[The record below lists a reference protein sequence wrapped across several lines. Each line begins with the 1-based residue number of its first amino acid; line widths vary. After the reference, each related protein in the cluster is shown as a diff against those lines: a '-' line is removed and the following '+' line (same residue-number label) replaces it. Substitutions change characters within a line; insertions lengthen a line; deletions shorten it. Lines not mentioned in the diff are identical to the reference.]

1 MQNGWIFKGR
11 RGGCPFYIYLENEKA
26 GDIELTPN
34 HQTNKPSI
42 IEDLTGQNMVCPW
55 WLCFTFDNPL
65 RKLLHNP
72 EAILSPYV
80 HPGDRVIDIGP
91 GMGYFTIPLAR
102 LVGDKGHVIAIDV
115 QEKMLSALRS
125 RAKKNEVSERIEGYL
140 ASQKSLGIHEKADF
154 ILAFWMAHEVLDQSS
169 FFREIR
175 DLLKPNGSLL
185 LAEPIV
191 HVRKKHFLRTLQSA
205 IEIGLVIKES
215 PRIRLSHCALL
226 GFGK

>member
-1 MQNGWIFKGR
+1 MK
-11 RGGCPFYIYLENEKA
+11 
-26 GDIELTPN
+26 DIIEELTA
-34 HQTNKPSI
+34 
-42 IEDLTGQNMVCPW
+42 QNVVCPW

-102 LVGDKGHVIAIDV
+102 LVGPKGHVIAIDV

-125 RAKKNEVSERIEGYL
+125 RAKKNGVSERIEAHL
-140 ASQKSLGIHEKADF
+140 ASQKSLGNHEPVDF
-154 ILAFWMAHEVLDQSS
+154 ILAFWMAHEVPDQSS

-175 DLLKPNGSLL
+175 DLFKTQWLT
-185 LAEPIV
+185 A
-191 HVRKKHFLRTLQSA
+191 
-205 IEIGLVIKES
+205 
-215 PRIRLSHCALL
+215 
-226 GFGK
+226 FG

>member
-1 MQNGWIFKGR
+1 MQDRWIFKGR
-11 RGGCPFYIYLENEKA
+11 RGGCPFYVYLKNEKA

-102 LVGDKGHVIAIDV
+102 LVGPKGHVIAIDV

-125 RAKKNEVSERIEGYL
+125 RAKKKGVSERIEGYL

-154 ILAFWMAHEVLDQSS
+154 ILAFWMAHEVPDQSS

-175 DLLKPNGSLL
+175 DLLKPGGSLL
-185 LAEPIV
+185 LVEPIV
-191 HVRKKHFLRTLQSA
+191 HVRRKYFLRTLQSA
-205 IEIGLVIKES
+205 IETGLVVKES
-215 PRIRLSHCALL
+215 PKIRLSHSALL

>member
-1 MQNGWIFKGR
+1 MKDTA
-11 RGGCPFYIYLENEKA
+11 E
-26 GDIELTPN
+26 
-34 HQTNKPSI
+34 
-42 IEDLTGQNMVCPW
+42 NMVCPW

-102 LVGDKGHVIAIDV
+102 LVGPEGHVIAIDL
-115 QEKMLSALRS
+115 QERMLLALRS
-125 RAKKNEVSERIEGYL
+125 RAKKNGVSERIEAHL

-154 ILAFWMAHEVLDQSS
+154 ILAFWMAHEVPDQSS
-169 FFREIR
+169 FLREIR

-191 HVRKKHFLRTLQSA
+191 HVRRKYFLRTVQSA
-205 IEIGLVIKES
+205 IEAGLVVKES
-215 PRIRLSHCALL
+215 PKICLSHSALF

>member
-1 MQNGWIFKGR
+1 MK
-11 RGGCPFYIYLENEKA
+11 
-26 GDIELTPN
+26 DIIEELTA
-34 HQTNKPSI
+34 
-42 IEDLTGQNMVCPW
+42 QNMVCPW

-102 LVGDKGHVIAIDV
+102 LVGPKGHVIAIDV

-125 RAKKNEVSERIEGYL
+125 RAKKNGVSERIETRV
-140 ASQKSLGIHEKADF
+140 ANRKSLGIHEKVDF
-154 ILAFWMAHEVLDQSS
+154 ILVFWMAHEVPDQSS

-175 DLLKPNGSLL
+175 DLLKTNGSLL

-191 HVRKKHFLRTLQSA
+191 HVPRKYFLRTLQSA
-205 IEIGLVIKES
+205 IEIGLVVKET
-215 PRIRLSHCALL
+215 PI
-226 GFGK
+226 

>member
-1 MQNGWIFKGR
+1 MK
-11 RGGCPFYIYLENEKA
+11 
-26 GDIELTPN
+26 DIIEELTA
-34 HQTNKPSI
+34 
-42 IEDLTGQNMVCPW
+42 QNVVCPW

-72 EAILSPYV
+72 EAILRPYV

-102 LVGDKGHVIAIDV
+102 LVGPKGHVIAIDV

-125 RAKKNEVSERIEGYL
+125 RAKKNGFSERIEAHL
-140 ASQKSLGIHEKADF
+140 ASQNSLGKHEPVDF
-154 ILAFWMAHEVLDQSS
+154 ILAFWMAHEVPDQSS

-175 DLLKPNGSLL
+175 ESLKPVGSLL

-191 HVRKKHFLRTLQSA
+191 HVPRKYFLRTLQAA
-205 IEIGLVIKES
+205 IETGLAVKES
-215 PRIRLSHCALL
+215 PKIRLSHSVLL
-226 GFGK
+226 GFEK

>member
-1 MQNGWIFKGR
+1 MK
-11 RGGCPFYIYLENEKA
+11 
-26 GDIELTPN
+26 DIIEELTA
-34 HQTNKPSI
+34 
-42 IEDLTGQNMVCPW
+42 QNVVCPW

-72 EAILSPYV
+72 EAILRPYV

-102 LVGDKGHVIAIDV
+102 LVGPKGHVIAIDV

-125 RAKKNEVSERIEGYL
+125 RAKKNGVSERIEAHL
-140 ASQKSLGIHEKADF
+140 ASQNSLGKHEPVDF
-154 ILAFWMAHEVLDQSS
+154 ILAFWMAHEVPDQSS

-175 DLLKPNGSLL
+175 ESLKPNGSLL
-185 LAEPIV
+185 LVEPIV
-191 HVRKKHFLRTLQSA
+191 HVPRKYFLHTLQAA
-205 IEIGLVIKES
+205 IETGLVVKES
-215 PRIRLSHCALL
+215 PNIRLSHSALL